1 MLSAAI
7 SGVSWAFTRQRPL
20 RAPVVGFGN
29 SKNTELTPLWDFW
42 YVGLGSNLLS

>member
-7 SGVSWAFTRQRPL
+7 SGVFLGISRQWPL
-20 RAPVVGFGN
+20 RAPVDGFGN

-42 YVGLGSNLLS
+42 YLCWVMAVM